1 MINADTLRAMRPGAV
16 LLNFARQPIV
26 DTHALRG
33 ALDEARLGAYVA
45 DFPVPEL
52 LGHPRALLTPH
63 LGASTEEAEEN
74 CAIMAADQL
83 VEFLRTGNIRNAVN
97 FPAVSLESSGGYRI
111 AVTNRNVPG
120 ILNKVTSVLAD
131 RQINVVDMINKS
143 RGDVAYNLID
153 VAHEID
159 AATLEAI
166 RATDSV
172 MNVREFRI

>member
-1 MINADTLRAMRPGAV
+1 V
-16 LLNFARQPIV
+16 
-26 DTHALRG
+26 
-33 ALDEARLGAYVA
+33 GAYVA
-45 DFPVPEL
+45 DFPVPAL

-74 CAIMAADQL
+74 CAVMAADQL
-83 VEFLRTGNIRNAVN
+83 VDFLKTGNIRNSVN
-97 FPAVSLESSGGYRI
+97 FPTVTLEPTGGYRI

-153 VAHEID
+153 VADELD
-159 AATLEAI
+159 AKTLEAI

-172 MNVREFRI
+172 MNVREFRT